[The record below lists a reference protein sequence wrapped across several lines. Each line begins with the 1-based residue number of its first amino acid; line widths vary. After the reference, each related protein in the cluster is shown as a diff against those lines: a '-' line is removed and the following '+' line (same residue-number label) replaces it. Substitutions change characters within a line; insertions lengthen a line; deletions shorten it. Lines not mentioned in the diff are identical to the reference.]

1 MDFLSQTFTLWNY
14 YYMFKY
20 VYDTIG
26 INYFK
31 GFKNKLPPIRYIG
44 LDENN
49 NELVILAH
57 PKDFNKHVHLLK
69 IGLNEAI
76 KKQNESEITIRIE
89 DIKDEILEIYPSTTQ
104 LNEIPNGFSGI
115 FVNELGMKLILDEF
129 HENDEVANVNFIQVS
144 DIGIEHKDI
153 KLCGVSESF
162 IRKFNTKDSLK
173 NKYKDLYLVIGEMK
187 DINIITGETIPTN
200 KYNIVGGKRAYNE
213 NSIESTIRE
222 TTEELGLDIES
233 SKIYKIVN
241 KLIPL
246 TKDIIRCTS
255 FNVYCI
261 YICPKKD
268 SDYELFINK

>member
-1 MDFLSQTFTLWNY
+1 MDFLSQTFTLSNY

-44 LDENN
+44 IDENN
-49 NELVILAH
+49 NQLVILAH
-57 PKDFNKHVHLLK
+57 PKDFSKHVNLLR

-76 KKQNESEITIRIE
+76 KKQTESEITIRLE
-89 DIKDEILEIYPSTTQ
+89 DIKDEILEIYPSTTE
-104 LNEIPNGFSGI
+104 LYEIPNGFSGI

-129 HENDEVANVNFIQVS
+129 HENDEVANISFIPVS
-144 DIGIEHKDI
+144 DFGIEHKDI

-162 IRKFNTKDSLK
+162 IRKFNMKDSLK

-222 TTEELGLDIES
+222 TTEELGLNVES

-261 YICPKKD
+261 YICPKKE